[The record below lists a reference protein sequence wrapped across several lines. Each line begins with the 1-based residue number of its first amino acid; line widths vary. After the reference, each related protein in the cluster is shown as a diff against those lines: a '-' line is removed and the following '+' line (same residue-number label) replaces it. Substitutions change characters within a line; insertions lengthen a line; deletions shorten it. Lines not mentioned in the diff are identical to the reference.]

1 VTPATSSHWRPAL
14 GCLLLAGLFF
24 WWLVGH
30 RVDLLN
36 DEGIYLD
43 GARRI
48 VAGQVPYRDFFA
60 LTGPGVFWNLAAA
73 FYLLGLKFSSA
84 RLILVLDMALLAGG
98 LFWLAAQLTSRRVAA
113 VLTFGFCS
121 FLAGNAGM
129 LKVTHRWDSSALSL
143 AAIVLLWAGLQR
155 NRGVLF
161 ALAGIAAGY
170 AAWITPSMLA
180 LPIAI
185 TLWLLLQ
192 SSERPRAVPFL
203 AGIALVSAI
212 AAAWLATNQAL
223 LPMIDHLLWTSRNY
237 AGANRFAYGG
247 IPGGYGALFKDAAGA
262 EYLIRGAVVF
272 FVALPALLPPI
283 ALVWLLPKH
292 RSRLTILLV
301 VCAAALLV
309 SCLPRWDLDH
319 LEYVEPLFLILAG
332 AWLAQALPPR
342 PLAAAAVM
350 FTGTAAVFLFVAIA
364 GVLQLSPLQTKRGF
378 VRGSA
383 PDVSQIEKMLT
394 PLPAGDGVYI
404 YSYLPTLY
412 FFTDAVNPTR
422 YSYLQPGMMT
432 DNDELS
438 VLTDLQRQPPSWVIY
453 NELSIEELLR
463 VFPSSDP
470 KRLRLV
476 RLETWLKENY
486 KPANPAIPPSRGI
499 ELYSRI
505 TAPAP

>member
-1 VTPATSSHWRPAL
+1 MT
-14 GCLLLAGLFF
+14 LAGLFF
-24 WWLVGH
+24 WWLIGH

-48 VAGQVPYRDFFA
+48 VGGQAPYRDFFA
-60 LTGPGVFWNLAAA
+60 LTGPGIFWNLAAA
-73 FYLLGLKFSSA
+73 FSLFGLKFSSA

-121 FLAGNAGM
+121 FLAGNGGM

-155 NRGVLF
+155 NRPTLF
-161 ALAGIAAGY
+161 LLAGAAAGY

-180 LPIAI
+180 LPIVI
-185 TLWLLLQ
+185 SIWLLLQ
-192 SSERPRAVPFL
+192 SSERARALPFL
-203 AGIALVSAI
+203 GGIALVSAI
-212 AAAWLATNQAL
+212 AASWLAANRAL
-223 LPMIDHLLWTSRNY
+223 LPMVEHLLWTSRNY
-237 AGANRFAYGG
+237 SEANRFAYGG
-247 IPGGYGALFKDAAGA
+247 IPGGYGTLFKDAAGA
-262 EYLIRGAVVF
+262 EYIPRAIVVF
-272 FVALPALLPPI
+272 FVALPALLPPL
-283 ALVWLLPKH
+283 ALVWLAPKH
-292 RSRLTILLV
+292 RSRLMILLV
-301 VCAAALLV
+301 VCAGALLV

-332 AWLAQALPPR
+332 TLLTRILPPR
-342 PLAAAAVM
+342 ASAIAAVPFAAAA
-350 FTGTAAVFLFVAIA
+350 GLFVVVAAA
-364 GVLQLSPLQTKRGF
+364 GQWRLAPLETKRGF
-378 VRGSA
+378 VQGSA
-383 PDVSQIEKMLT
+383 ADVAQIEKMLT
-394 PLPAGDGVYI
+394 PLPAGDGVYV
-404 YSYLPTLY
+404 YSYLPTFY
-412 FFTDAVNPTR
+412 FFTDAMNPTR

-432 DNDELS
+432 DSDETS

-453 NELSIEELLR
+453 NELPMEELLR

-476 RLETWLKENY
+476 RLETWLKQNY

-505 TAPAP
+505 TAPTP